1 MIINKVNRKFKPSK
15 KSGVSITEK
24 AKIYM
29 KHNEQIT
36 LIDINKNQYDI
47 VKKSWGYYSTPSINK
62 RLKNNNH
69 EACIV
74 KNIEKKTIFLFSVNI
89 KKKIEFNQY
98 LKKNNIKVIKWLK

>member
-1 MIINKVNRKFKPSK
+1 MIINKVNRKFKPSS
-15 KSGVSITEK
+15 KSRVIITEK

-69 EACIV
+69 KACIV

-89 KKKIEFNQY
+89 KKKNEFNKY
-98 LKKNNIKVIKWLK
+98 LKKNKIKVIKWFK